1 MTYQEFRKLP
11 QLAGLPRIK
20 AKPPELR
27 LRPRS
32 DATTTDLPEEIQQL
46 IPKMGERNARTVWKW
61 KRRGLQA
68 AAPEILVYE
77 WLTGRKL
84 RFEFQSS
91 QFGGRRIRGGV
102 VTDFIVWNGSRPMAW
117 RVQGM
122 HWHSGAATRAK
133 DKANAIRIMA
143 SSHGGQRFIAVVDL
157 WEEDVYRGVN
167 KVCEEAMRGRGL
179 RD

>member
-1 MTYQEFRKLP
+1 MTYQKFRKLP

-68 AAPEILVYE
+68 TAPEILVYE
-77 WLTGRKL
+77 WLTGRKIP
-84 RFEFQSS
+84 FTFQSS
-91 QFGGRRIRGGV
+91 QFGGRTFRGGV
-102 VTDFIVWNGSRPMAW
+102 VHDFMLQVGGGVMVWM
-117 RVQGM
+117 VQGM
-122 HWHSGAATRAK
+122 HFHSSASQRQHDQIIKIRT
-133 DKANAIRIMA
+133 KASRPN
-143 SSHGGQRFIAVVDL
+143 GQKVLAVVEL
-157 WEEDVYRGVN
+157 WEADLYKNVN
-167 KVCEEAMRGRGL
+167 RVCREALRGRGL